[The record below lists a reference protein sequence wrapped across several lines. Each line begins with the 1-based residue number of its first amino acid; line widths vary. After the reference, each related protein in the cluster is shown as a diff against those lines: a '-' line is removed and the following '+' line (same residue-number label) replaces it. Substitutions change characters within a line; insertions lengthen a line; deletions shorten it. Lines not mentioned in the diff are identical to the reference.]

1 MLAALL
7 HDTERNV
14 GMRSYHYAIDCN
26 GDSGQVRVGFHAFH
40 LRRVW
45 VDREDLISAIL
56 QPVVNSVGRLARGT
70 GNTGHRKALS
80 TKKLGD

>member
-1 MLAALL
+1 M
-7 HDTERNV
+7 
-14 GMRSYHYAIDCN
+14 
-26 GDSGQVRVGFHAFH
+26 HAFN
-40 LRRVW
+40 LRCVW

-70 GNTGHRKALS
+70 GNASDSKALS